1 MNECFSTLNITTCG
15 PVLVLLVSR
24 HQGLLVVKAPD
35 DRRLVVV
42 VQVVHEA
49 VVADSGVPRG
59 RVVVAG
65 NELSEPVSHPPVG
78 VGVISNP
85 RPHHCHDDQ
94 DPDHRAHGTGLGY
107 GDGARLLDVDH
118 HDGVALSMEMRL
130 D

>member
-42 VQVVHEA
+42 VQFVHEA

-78 VGVISNP
+78 VGVIPNP